1 MKLLLDEH
9 LSLVIANE
17 LNHLGYD
24 VVCVAQLPGLRGLD
38 DPGGL
43 RYAAA
48 QGRILVSANRS
59 TMPTAAET
67 LRAEGDTH
75 TGVVL
80 IARERFTLSKRNL
93 GPLIAALAHLIDT
106 HDPDQLDNRVTWLS
120 PISPT

>member
-24 VVCVAQLPGLRGLD
+24 VVCVARLPEIRGLD
-38 DPGGL
+38 DPGVL
-43 RYAAA
+43 RHAAV
-48 QGRILVSANRS
+48 QGRILVSADRS
-59 TMPTAAET
+59 TMPTAVET
-67 LRAEGDTH
+67 LRTEGDTH
-75 TGVVL
+75 AGVVL
-80 IARERFTLSKRNL
+80 IARERFTLSKGNP